1 MILAM
6 ASRASAADAGVR
18 GIAVVTPRTVSERLS
33 RWACSSAIPRSAWAC
48 ESTSRLLTSAPSPLP
63 KSTLPSSSVAWM

>member
-18 GIAVVTPRTVSERLS
+18 GIVVVTPRTVRERVS
-33 RWACSSAIPRSAWAC
+33 RLVCSSAM
-48 ESTSRLLTSAPSPLP
+48 
-63 KSTLPSSSVAWM
+63 PSSACA